1 MFRNFFNVIKD
12 EKLKIIYYPS
22 KINIINYLDI
32 DLLSTE
38 KVIISTNHK
47 KIVIEGVSL
56 VVTKL
61 MDKEVLISGDISKI
75 EFR

>member
-12 EKLKIIYYPS
+12 EKLKIIYYPN
-22 KINIINYLDI
+22 KINIINYTDI

-38 KVIISTNHK
+38 KIIISTNYK
-47 KIVIEGVSL
+47 KIILEGSSL